1 MDNNELQD
9 IMVQL
14 KKLQAQVQELNE
26 HIAKLDALWLTESS
40 RNMPDN
46 YKAALKN
53 SLGSAKHEAV
63 RAKNDIIN
71 QANNLKSKA
80 NGWLKSHNFH

>member
-46 YKAALKN
+46 YKAALK
-53 SLGSAKHEAV
+53 KQF
-63 RAKNDIIN
+63 R
-71 QANNLKSKA
+71 QCKA
-80 NGWLKSHNFH
+80 